1 MSSISLVINTK
12 DEAENIRAV
21 FNCFSSVVDEI
32 IVVDCESTD
41 GTRELARKLGARVYN
56 IGQCPG
62 YGNMRSISVHLA
74 KTDWAIVIDGDERM
88 DEVDVQ
94 KIPEL
99 IKLDID
105 LVWLPRQHYRAWDRS
120 ICENTDLSIY
130 ADWQARMVRVMPH
143 IRWVRKVHEQLRGIE
158 KGREL
163 KELSNPVIKHF
174 GFMKSKERLDS
185 IKELCDRLWKED
197 EENKDSYILENL
209 LGTTTG
215 NKYWENAP
223 EYHKQKEDI
232 DASSIS

>member
-1 MSSISLVINTK
+1 MSSISLVLNTK

-62 YGNMRSISVHLA
+62 YGEMRSISVHLA

-105 LVWLPRQHYRAWDRS
+105 LVWLPRQHYRSWDRS
-120 ICENTDLSIY
+120 ICENPDLSVY

-143 IRWVRKVHEQLRGIE
+143 IRWVKKVHEELRGIA
-158 KGREL
+158 KGRDL
-163 KELSNPVIKHF
+163 QSLPNPVIRHF
-174 GFMKSKERLDS
+174 GFLKTQERLDS
-185 IKELCDRLWKED
+185 IVELCNRLYKED
-197 EENKDSYILENL
+197 NENRDSYVLENMI
-209 LGTTTG
+209 GCAAG
-215 NKYWENAP
+215 EKYWREAP
-223 EYHKQKEDI
+223 LYHQGKHV
-232 DASSIS
+232 

>member
-1 MSSISLVINTK
+1 MSNISLVMNTK

-62 YGNMRSISVHLA
+62 YGEMRSISVHLA

-88 DEVDVQ
+88 LPQDVS
-94 KIPEL
+94 KIPDL
-99 IKLDID
+99 IKLDYD
-105 LVWLPRQHYRAWDRS
+105 LISLPRQHYRAFDMS
-120 ICENTDLSIY
+120 ICENPDLSVY
-130 ADWQARMVRVMPH
+130 ADWQARMVRIMPY

-163 KELSNPVIKHF
+163 KELSNPIIRHF
-174 GFMKSKERLDS
+174 GWMKTPERLQGIVD
-185 IKELCDRLWKED
+185 LCNKLWKED
-197 EENKDSYILENL
+197 EENKNTYELEKL
-209 LGTTTG
+209 IGCASG
-215 NKYWENAP
+215 PKYWKESPN
-223 EYHKQKEDI
+223 YHINKINE
-232 DASSIS
+232 

>member
-1 MSSISLVINTK
+1 MSSISLVMNTK

-21 FNCFSSVVDEI
+21 FNCFSSVIDEI

-62 YGNMRSISVHLA
+62 YGEMRSISVHLA

-94 KIPEL
+94 TIPEL

-120 ICENTDLSIY
+120 ICENPDLSVY
-130 ADWQARMVRVMPH
+130 ADWQARMVRVMPY
-143 IRWVRKVHEQLRGIE
+143 IRWVKKVHEELRGIA
-158 KGREL
+158 KGRDL
-163 KELSNPVIKHF
+163 QSLSNPVIRHF
-174 GFMKSKERLDS
+174 GFLKTQERLDS
-185 IKELCDRLWKED
+185 IVELCNRLYKED
-197 EENKDSYILENL
+197 EENRDSYVLENMI
-209 LGTTTG
+209 GCAAG
-215 NKYWENAP
+215 EKYWKEAP
-223 EYHKQKEDI
+223 LYHQNKHE
-232 DASSIS
+232 

>member
-1 MSSISLVINTK
+1 MSSISLVLNTK

-62 YGNMRSISVHLA
+62 YGEMRSISVHLA

-120 ICENTDLSIY
+120 ICENPDLSVY
-130 ADWQARMVRVMPH
+130 ADWQARMVRVMPY
-143 IRWVRKVHEQLRGIE
+143 IRWVKKVHEELRGIA
-158 KGREL
+158 KGRDL
-163 KELSNPVIKHF
+163 QSLSNPVIRHF
-174 GFMKSKERLDS
+174 GFLKTQERLDS
-185 IKELCDRLWKED
+185 IVELCNRLYKED
-197 EENKDSYILENL
+197 EENKDSYVLENMI
-209 LGTTTG
+209 GCAAG
-215 NKYWENAP
+215 EKYWREAP
-223 EYHKQKEDI
+223 LYHRGKH
-232 DASSIS
+232 A

>member
-1 MSSISLVINTK
+1 MSSISLVMNTK
-12 DEAENIRAV
+12 DEVENIRAV

-62 YGNMRSISVHLA
+62 YGEMRSISVHLA